1 MITGFAPGMQF
12 RAIVMIV
19 YDDNVKQRGA
29 TDKYVE
35 KL

>member
-12 RAIVMIV
+12 RAIVH
-19 YDDNVKQRGA
+19 DDNVKQRGA